1 MKTEDFNRAL
11 NHIDADIVEEY
22 LKEKELAEIRSKR
35 RKTTR
40 RLVPLVACLM
50 VMVIAL
56 PIVGGLMNSTGSALS
71 LNSFFEGNFFP
82 MEYRY
87 VYSFVFY
94 DVTYSAKFMDIRQGI
109 EEKYVG
115 DHLGEVLATDKNGKQ
130 TVCKI
135 YDYYYDAQSMAS
147 SNRRAMN
154 TVYELYANYAEILI
168 RGANYKE
175 IIIEIE
181 GSYFPAIISPV
192 MVNEK

>member
-50 VMVIAL
+50 IMVIAF
-56 PIVGGLMNSTGSALS
+56 PIVGGLMNPTGSAVFPNIFL
-71 LNSFFEGNFFP
+71 EGNLFP

-94 DVTYSAKFMDIRQGI
+94 DVTYSAKFMDIKQGI

-135 YDYYYDAQSMAS
+135 YDYYCDPQSNTAP
-147 SNRRAMN
+147 NRRAMN
-154 TVYELYANYAEILI
+154 GVYGMYGSYSEILI

-181 GSYFPAIISPV
+181 GQYFPATISPV